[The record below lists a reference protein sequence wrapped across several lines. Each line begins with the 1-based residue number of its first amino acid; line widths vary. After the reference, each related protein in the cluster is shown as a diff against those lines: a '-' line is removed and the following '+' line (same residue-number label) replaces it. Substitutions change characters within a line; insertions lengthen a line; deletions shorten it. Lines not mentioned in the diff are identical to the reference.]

1 MKILRPP
8 QVAHLERLLNVLER
22 HNSALDG
29 SHTGLGKMV
38 VGAEVLRQMERP
50 ALIVAP
56 LSTLPAWR
64 NELNERGVRNA
75 QLINYEKLRSKKSP
89 FVQKARNGV
98 WQWTLPPDTIIV
110 GDEIQRTK
118 SPTSITNKIFCS
130 ARNYTNLMLSASV
143 AENPLHL
150 RAVGYLLGLHG
161 LRDFWSWAK
170 RHGCEPA
177 MFGGLEFT
185 GGLAHLDKL
194 HSEIFPEHGSRM
206 NIREMAEFM
215 PENNIVFEELDFGD
229 HGKIAS
235 LYEELEEE
243 LLLLAETADNDSK
256 GAEILTAQLR
266 ARQEAELLKVPV
278 LAERAADIAAEGVKV
293 VVFLNF
299 TASLIALSE
308 RLHSIPIISGRHG
321 ERQNVIEAFQRDK
334 IPILGVNVAAGGV
347 GISLHGKAPRQ
358 TLLSPSFNP
367 IDILQ
372 ALGRAPRFG
381 GGATTQH
388 VLSAAGT
395 IEMKVVEVLRQKL
408 ENIETINSGD
418 SQKNWLHKKMKE
430 IAEKTRRSEA
440 NKVA

>member
-1 MKILRPP
+1 MKTLRPP
-8 QVAHLERLLNVLER
+8 QAAHLERLINILENR
-22 HNSALDG
+22 GSALDG

-38 VGAEVLRQMERP
+38 VAAELLRQVQNP

-64 NELNERGVRNA
+64 KELAERGVKNA
-75 QLINYEKLRSKKSP
+75 QVVNYEKLRSKKSP
-89 FVQKARNGV
+89 FTKKAGNGI
-98 WQWTLPPDTIIV
+98 WQWTLPPETIIV

-130 ARNYTNLMLSASV
+130 ARPYTNLMLSASV

-161 LRDFWSWAK
+161 LRDFWAWCK
-170 RHGCEPA
+170 RHGCEAA

-185 GGLAHLDKL
+185 GGVGHLDKL
-194 HSEIFPEHGSRM
+194 HHEIFPEHGSRM
-206 NIREMAEFM
+206 DPKEMAEFM

-235 LYEELEEE
+235 IYEELEED
-243 LLLLAETADNDSK
+243 LLALAETAENDSK

-278 LAERAADIAAEGVKV
+278 LAERASDIAAEGVKV
-293 VVFLNF
+293 IVFLNF
-299 TASLIALSE
+299 TASLNALSE
-308 RLHSIPIISGRHG
+308 KLGGIPIISGQHG
-321 ERQNVIEAFQRDK
+321 DREKVIEAFQRDE

-347 GISLHGKAPRQ
+347 GISLQGKAPRQ

-381 GGATTQH
+381 GGTVTQH
-388 VLSAAGT
+388 VLSASGT
-395 IEMKVVEVLRQKL
+395 IEAKVVDVLQQKL
-408 ENIETINSGD
+408 KNIETINTGD
-418 SQKNWLHKKMKE
+418 SQKAWLREKMKE
-430 IAEKTRRSEA
+430 IAEKTRRSES

>member
-1 MKILRPP
+1 MKTLRPP
-8 QVAHLERLLNVLER
+8 QAAHLERLLTVLEK

-38 VGAEVLRQMERP
+38 VGAEVLRQLKRP

-56 LSTLPAWR
+56 LSTLPEWR
-64 NELNERGVRNA
+64 KELNERGVANA
-75 QLINYEKLRSKKSP
+75 QVTNYEKLRSKKSP
-89 FVQKARNGV
+89 FVQKARNGI
-98 WQWTLPPDTIIV
+98 WQWTLPPDTVIV

-118 SPTSITNKIFCS
+118 SPTSITDKIFCS

-150 RAVGYLLGLHG
+150 RAVGYLLGLHS
-161 LRDFWSWAK
+161 LRDFWSWSK
-170 RHGCEPA
+170 RHGCKPA
-177 MFGGLEFT
+177 IFGGLEFT
-185 GGLAHLDKL
+185 GGIDDLHKL
-194 HSEIFPEHGSRM
+194 HREIFPEHGSRM
-206 NIREMAEFM
+206 DIKEMAEFM
-215 PENNIVFEELDFGD
+215 PENNILFEELDFGD

-235 LYEELEEE
+235 IYEELEED
-243 LLLLAETADNDSK
+243 LLALAEAADNDSK

-278 LAERAADIAAEGVKV
+278 LAERAADIATEGVKV

-299 TASLIALSE
+299 TASLNALSE
-308 RLHSIPIISGRHG
+308 RLHGIPIISGQHG
-321 ERQNVIEAFQRDK
+321 DRQQVIEAFQRDET
-334 IPILGVNVAAGGV
+334 PILGVNVAAGGV

-358 TLLSPSFNP
+358 TILSPSFNP

-388 VLSAAGT
+388 VLAAVGT
-395 IEMKVVEVLRQKL
+395 IEIKVLESLRQKL
-408 ENIETINSGD
+408 ANIETINSGD
-418 SQKNWLHKKMKE
+418 SQKNWLREKMKE
-430 IAEKTRRSEA
+430 IAENTRRSEA
-440 NKVA
+440 NKVT